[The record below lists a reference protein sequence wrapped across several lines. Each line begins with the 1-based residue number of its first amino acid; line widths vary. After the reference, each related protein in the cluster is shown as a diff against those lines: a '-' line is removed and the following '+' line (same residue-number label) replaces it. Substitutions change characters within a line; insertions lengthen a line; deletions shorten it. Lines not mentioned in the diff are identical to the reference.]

1 MPKTKILIL
10 TLILLAFLQAGL
22 LVYLFFEISK
32 SPDKNFLSGVFF
44 GGEMNRSR
52 SSEDKNFSDNG
63 NKALGGIL
71 PHHLI
76 VREEIESYLS
86 RLAGK
91 DYDEIILICPNH
103 FSRGKYKIAF
113 PKTTDREDDEG
124 LGLVKE
130 VLKTG
135 LAGEDDEVIANEP
148 SVTALTP
155 IIREHFPQAKII
167 PVILKPNVTAG
178 ESEIL
183 AEKIFQYTERG
194 NTLVLASADFSHYQS
209 FATAE
214 LHDEKS
220 RKVIENF
227 TMNEI
232 YRLEIDSPASVYTIL
247 KFAQLREAEKAE
259 LVFHTNSGELAGNI
273 DAPSTSH
280 LFYYFYRGKKEP
292 DPGATFLFF
301 GDLMLDRHVGEKIK
315 KDGLESLF
323 SELAGEEQRFFQGMD
338 IISAN
343 LEGAVTDK
351 GAHYSPANAY
361 DFAFSPELIGGLKK
375 YNFNFFNLANNHFSD
390 QGQRGIIETGKNLQ
404 TMGFSFS
411 GCQDAE
417 AGECSATIVEKNGL
431 KIGMAGFSMVYK
443 KFDLA
448 EAEKIVSELKK
459 QSDLA
464 VVNIHWG
471 TEYEHAA
478 GAVQKET
485 GRTLVDAGADMII
498 GHHPHVV
505 QGMEIYKNKPIFYSL
520 GNFVFDQYFS
530 PDTQE
535 GLAAGIAYN
544 KNKIRIFLIPL
555 KSSGSRP
562 GLMSGSAK
570 DEFFVKF
577 IDWSSLDEKVKE
589 QISAN
594 GIIELKQ

>member
-1 MPKTKILIL
+1 MLKKRIYFL

-76 VREEIESYLS
+76 VREKIESYLL
-86 RLAGK
+86 RLAGGN
-91 DYDEIILICPNH
+91 YETIILIGPNH
-103 FSRGKYKIAF
+103 FSRGKYKITFSKA
-113 PKTTDREDDEG
+113 TDNGAAEE
-124 LGLVKE
+124 LVKE
-130 VLKTG
+130 TLKTG

-148 SVTALTP
+148 SITPLIP
-155 IIREHFPQAKII
+155 IIGNYFPKAKII
-167 PVILKPNVTAG
+167 PIALKPSMTAE
-178 ESEIL
+178 ESGLL
-183 AEKIFQYTERG
+183 AEKIFQYAEKR
-194 NTLVLASADFSHYQS
+194 NMLVLASVDFSHYQPFS
-209 FATAE
+209 VAE

-220 RKVIENF
+220 RSAIENF
-227 TMNEI
+227 SLSEI

-323 SELAGEEQRFFQGMD
+323 SGLAGEEQRLFQGMD

-577 IDWSSLDEKVKE
+577 IGWSSLDEKVKE